1 MITITKISRARLA
14 QCYLMALAICALAVV
29 AFSPAASAG
38 FADPLSPGG
47 GVRPFG
53 EPLPPQL
60 GPIPPPPGDGPTPE
74 PVTPGDGGAPMPPP
88 SGMADPT
95 HGNNFPAGTG
105 HSRTTVY
112 IHSQGNGGSRGN
124 RMVQTLRGDQLSA
137 EQVGKVQSV
146 LGVNLGSGEPSV
158 DVNATPSQLA
168 QLNDILAPYP
178 QTGGGGGRKQVVAD
192 SPGQGYPKPGNENL
206 YDFDG
211 PLPTVR
217 TFSRYLVILGVV
229 SATVFMAF
237 AATAVV
243 LGHPYAGSRVIG
255 TAAGLMLLLMGYTV
269 WKVVQMNTFD
279 ANSPDNAQIRQRAGD
294 ARASDAFLNQPGGAQ
309 QGAGSVG
316 RSGVPVEPLWNATIQ
331 P

>member
-1 MITITKISRARLA
+1 
-14 QCYLMALAICALAVV
+14 
-29 AFSPAASAG
+29 
-38 FADPLSPGG
+38 
-47 GVRPFG
+47 
-53 EPLPPQL
+53 
-60 GPIPPPPGDGPTPE
+60 
-74 PVTPGDGGAPMPPP
+74 
-88 SGMADPT
+88 
-95 HGNNFPAGTG
+95 
-105 HSRTTVY
+105 
-112 IHSQGNGGSRGN
+112 
-124 RMVQTLRGDQLSA
+124 MVQTLRGDQLSA